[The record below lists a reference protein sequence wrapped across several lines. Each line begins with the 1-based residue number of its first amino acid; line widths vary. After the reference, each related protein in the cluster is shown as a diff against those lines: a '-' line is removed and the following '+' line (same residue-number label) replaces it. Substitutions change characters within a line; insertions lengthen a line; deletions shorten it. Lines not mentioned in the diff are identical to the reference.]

1 LNSAGLQKKNMSA
14 NKIRS
19 AVYDLIAQQF
29 GIGKEEIND
38 DLGPGEIQNWD
49 SIGHVRLVQ
58 ELEQFFSIT
67 LSVYD
72 VMGFNSVKDIWTL
85 IEKSTTG
92 NKTAE

>member
-1 LNSAGLQKKNMSA
+1 MS
-14 NKIRS
+14 NNNIRS

-29 GIGKEEIND
+29 GIEKKEISD
-38 DLGPGEIQNWD
+38 DLGPGEIRNWD

-58 ELEQFFSIT
+58 ELEQFFSIN

-72 VMGFNSVKDIWTL
+72 VMGFNSVKDIWTF

-92 NKTAE
+92 NKTTE